1 MIFIR
6 VQTFQR
12 AASPNA
18 TLNTNATIHVITLS
32 FRSLSQ
38 CRSLCWKIDVL
49 YSASVCVH
57 CTSLL
62 AGLCVSRT
70 LQRTIAA
77 GTALLTCVSVAFQT
91 ASSTRTALITS
102 VSLTDNWG
110 AVTPGT
116 DEFTFSGNLTCQVTV
131 STSWSAN
138 ATNLFS
144 KAEIFVPYIIYTKPQ
159 IYPYKNSP
167 GSYPNIRT
175 FRKSLAICFVQFSIR
190 VRSNTFLRRL
200 IY

>member
-18 TLNTNATIHVITLS
+18 TLNTNATIYVVTLS
-32 FRSLSQ
+32 FRGLCQ
-38 CRSLCWKIDVL
+38 CRSFCWKIDIL
-49 YSASVCVH
+49 YGASVCVQ

-70 LQRTIAA
+70 LQRTIAG
-77 GTALLTCVSVAFQT
+77 GTALFTCVSVALQT
-91 ASSTRTALITS
+91 ASSTRTALITG

-116 DEFTFSGNLTCQVTV
+116 NGFTFCGGLTCQVTI
-131 STSWSAN
+131 STWEN
-138 ATNLFS
+138 NT
-144 KAEIFVPYIIYTKPQ
+144 
-159 IYPYKNSP
+159 
-167 GSYPNIRT
+167 RT
-175 FRKSLAICFVQFSIR
+175 D
-190 VRSNTFLRRL
+190 L
-200 IY
+200 ITLKYLCLILTTCIWLHGKFTVCK